1 MRTTQPRANRDSTA
15 TFGDPVESGPLARR
29 VQVLASEDTEAVPST
44 TSRFVL
50 REALGRGGMG
60 VVYRAYDAELGLD
73 VALKALNDL
82 GSDGRSWLK
91 AEFRSLAGIVHP
103 NLVQLH
109 ELVMDDQRCF
119 FTMELVRGL
128 DLVEFFLTRSEHG
141 GHATTHADW
150 LHLAR
155 ESARQLAHA
164 LASLHRA
171 GKLHRDV
178 KPSNVLVTDS
188 GRVVLLDFG
197 LVEPIPTAFDT
208 TQGRRLIAGTLAYMS
223 PEQALGQRLTAA
235 SDWYGFGVTLFEALT
250 GRLPIDGEPHIIYAA
265 KREQPGARPSRFLD
279 GIPEDLDLLVARLLD
294 PDPLQRPGEQ
304 EILATLGGGSVQGI
318 VSLPPSK
325 LERARAPFLG
335 RENELGLLADAWQAA
350 LNGESIVFSVSGPSG
365 IGKSELI
372 RRFVE
377 HASVAQAGM
386 VLCGRCH
393 PQESLP
399 FNAIDGVIDDLAT
412 NLSRLSL
419 PELDA
424 IRPPGLDA
432 LVRLFP
438 TLARV
443 PSFLPLEPAPVRDR
457 ATPELRKAAFVAL
470 KSLLVQLARFKVPL
484 LWLDDLQ
491 WADVDSAALLREL
504 LGGAERPPLLV
515 LLSQRAEDLEQSAVM
530 RSLAARESRGSQAAI
545 RQLSLEPLSKQD
557 SFSLIRELLPA
568 ELPTA
573 EERLAELYQEA
584 GGFPFFLCELGRY
597 YKSADLTTDDA
608 SLRVESMLEHRT
620 AQLPADARRVLELVS
635 VAGEPLEQRVVLR
648 AAGLAPASL
657 LLFRTLEQLSFVRT
671 VAGNERLTEIYHH
684 RVRDHLLE
692 GMSAALRREHHLALA
707 NGLLQAS
714 KPNLQSV
721 VEHAERGG
729 DTAAVIRY
737 IVPAARQAA
746 DAFAFARAANLYRRA
761 LALGVKD
768 MDEVELRTQ
777 LGSALAN
784 AGLGREAGETYE
796 EAASVLAER
805 GGRDDGRLLS
815 LRRRASEQFLQSG
828 HDALAVHALKAVLSG
843 HDLRFPKDRAQAL
856 RWAMGL
862 KVKTF
867 VRSLDVEMRPE
878 SEVPAWQLER
888 FDALWS
894 VTMRICMVN
903 HVQTGYLAVRCLEAA
918 LEIREPSRFVL
929 ALSLEA
935 AALCMVPMAMFQN
948 RAEVMLQRAEK
959 LAGEFGGDYHRALM
973 LSGMG
978 AREWLRG
985 AFAPSVR
992 YMDEATELVSRAVQG
1007 VSWEHALFDNWAF
1020 SALALQGRFR
1030 ELARRCELALA
1041 QGEQRDDRYQA
1052 RNASLGESVFAWL
1065 SLDQPAK
1072 ALELAERAIAWS
1084 PKEFTT
1090 QHYYHYVCVAH
1101 VRLYEGDFAGAHE
1114 FSETVWPL
1122 LTANMY
1128 LWNSMVRD
1136 ELTQL
1141 RGRTALA
1148 LASRSEGKARQA
1160 ALKLARACA
1169 ATLTKNGLTCGAAWA
1184 LLIEGGAK
1192 RIEGKQQDAS
1202 VLFERATAGF
1212 AKAGMQ
1218 AFEAAARY
1226 CSGTIKAGPAG
1237 SALRAEAL
1245 AWFEAEGVRRPERM
1259 LWALAAGCAAE
1270 APSH

>member
-1 MRTTQPRANRDSTA
+1 MRTSYQGANRDSTA
-15 TFGDPVESGPLARR
+15 GFDHSLESGPLLRR
-29 VQVLASEDTEAVPST
+29 HQAHDPGDPIVAPST
-44 TSRFVL
+44 TSRFAL
-50 REALGRGGMG
+50 RDALGRGGMG

-82 GSDGRSWLK
+82 GSEGRSWLK

-109 ELVMDDQRCF
+109 ELVVDDQRCF

-128 DLVEFFLTRSEHG
+128 DLVEFFLTHSEQG
-141 GHATTHADW
+141 GSRTTLAEW
-150 LHLAR
+150 LKLAR

-223 PEQALGQRLTAA
+223 PEQAIGQRLTAA
-235 SDWYGFGVTLFEALT
+235 SDWYSFGVTLFEALT
-250 GRLPIDGEPHIIYAA
+250 GRLPIDGEPHVIYAL
-265 KREQPGARPSRFLD
+265 KRVEPGARPSRFLG
-279 GIPEDLDLLVARLLD
+279 GIPEDLDLLVSRLLD
-294 PDPLQRPGEQ
+294 PDPLQRPGEE
-304 EILATLGGGSVQGI
+304 EILATLGGTSVQGI
-318 VSLPPSK
+318 VSLPPSR
-325 LERARAPFLG
+325 LERAKAPFLG
-335 RENELGLLADAWQAA
+335 RERELGLLAEAWDDA
-350 LNGESIVFSVSGPSG
+350 LNGDSVVFTVSGPSG

-377 HASVAQAGM
+377 SPSVAQSGM
-386 VLCGRCH
+386 VLSGRCH

-399 FNAIDGVIDDLAT
+399 FNALDGVVDDLAT
-412 NLSRLSL
+412 NLSRLSVQ
-419 PELDA
+419 ELQA
-424 IRPPGLDA
+424 IRPAGLDA

-438 TLARV
+438 ALARV
-443 PSFLPLEPAPVRDR
+443 PGFLPLEPAPFRDR

-470 KSLLVQLARFKVPL
+470 KELLVRLARFKVPL

-491 WADVDSAALLREL
+491 WADVDSAVLLREL
-504 LGGAERPPLLV
+504 LAGQERPPLLA
-515 LLSQRAEDLEQSAVM
+515 LLSLRVEDLHESEVM
-530 RSLAARESRGSQAAI
+530 KALGAREGHGANAAI
-545 RQLSLEPLSKQD
+545 REVKLEPLSKD
-557 SFSLIRELLPA
+557 EGLSLIRELLPSDS
-568 ELPTA
+568 LQA
-573 EERLAELYQEA
+573 EERLSELYHEA
-584 GGFPFFLCELGRY
+584 GGVPFFLCELGRY
-597 YKSADLTTDDA
+597 FKSADWAKDAA
-608 SLRVESMLEHRT
+608 SLRVEAMLAHRT
-620 AQLPADARRVLELVS
+620 AQLPPDARRLLELVS
-635 VAGEPLEQRVVLR
+635 VAGEPLEPSVVLR
-648 AAGLAPASL
+648 AAGLQPANL
-657 LLFRTLEQLSFVRT
+657 PLFRTLEQLSFVRT
-671 VAGNERLTEIYHH
+671 AAGPERLAEVYHH

-692 GMSAALRREHHLALA
+692 GMSEGLRREHHLALA
-707 NGLLQAS
+707 GGLLQAS
-714 KPNLQSV
+714 NPNLQSV

-729 DTAAVIRY
+729 DIAAAIRY
-737 IVPAARQAA
+737 VVPAARQAA

-761 LALGVKD
+761 LELGVKD
-768 MDEVELRTQ
+768 LDEVELRTQ

-784 AGLGREAGETYE
+784 AGLGREAGEAYE
-796 EAASVLAER
+796 RAALVLVEQ
-805 GGRDDGRLLS
+805 GRDDSQRLLS

-828 HDALAVHALKAVLSG
+828 HDALAVHALKALLSG
-843 HDLRFPKDRAQAL
+843 HQLRFPKDRAQAL

-867 VRSLDVEMRPE
+867 VRSLDLAMRSE
-878 SEVPAWQLER
+878 SEVPTQQLER

-903 HVQTGYLAVRCLEAA
+903 HVQTGYLAVRCLESA

-935 AALCMVPMAMFQN
+935 VALCMVPMEMFQR
-948 RAEVMLQRAEK
+948 RAEAMLQRAQK
-959 LAGEFGGDYHRALM
+959 LVEGHGGDYHRALL

-985 AFAPSVR
+985 AFAPSVH
-992 YMDEATELVSRAVQG
+992 YMDEATELVSRSVQG

-1020 SALALQGRFR
+1020 SALALLGRFR
-1030 ELARRCELALA
+1030 ELSRRCHLALA

-1065 SLDQPAK
+1065 AQDQPAK
-1072 ALELAERAIAWS
+1072 ARELAERAIAWS

-1090 QHYYHYVCVAH
+1090 QHYYHYVSIAH

-1122 LTANMY
+1122 LTTNMY
-1128 LWNSMVRD
+1128 LWNAMVRD

-1141 RGRTALA
+1141 RGRTALGLAACSAGNAQRA
-1148 LASRSEGKARQA
+1148 L
-1160 ALKLARACA
+1160 LKLARDCA
-1169 ATLTKNGLTCGAAWA
+1169 RTLTKNGLTCGVAWA
-1184 LLIEGGAK
+1184 QLIEAGAF
-1192 RIEGKQQDAS
+1192 RIEGRENDA
-1202 VLFERATAGF
+1202 RACFARAAHGF
-1212 AKAGMQ
+1212 AAVGMM
-1218 AFEAAARY
+1218 AFEAASRY
-1226 CSGTIKAGPAG
+1226 CLGCLTPAQAGR
-1237 SALRAEAL
+1237 SLREEARAWFASEDVKNVERLIVAL
-1245 AWFEAEGVRRPERM
+1245 APGCHAEP
-1259 LWALAAGCAAE
+1259 LA
-1270 APSH
+1270 